1 MPGSSRVA
9 WVVVDGNFRLHRE
22 ATAFLEQVRGLSRS
36 VNTERNYASRVAL
49 YLTWC
54 DERGL
59 RWSEPGFEN
68 LLRFREWLVSV
79 PLPPRGR
86 RNRSVIRFRQDGSAN
101 AVLGTMTQFLLFGV
115 GPGWVSE
122 QVAMSLAKPKFL
134 RFLPDGAAGEGGGA
148 RVVTERTLKF
158 ATTDPGIEYFTPEQV
173 ELMIRMARSARD
185 RFLIVLMRATGMRI
199 GETLGLRRADVHF
212 LGDSRQLGCHVEG
225 PHVHVHRRRDNA
237 NNALAKSRKSRTIP
251 VSADTAGYYR
261 DYQWERETV
270 PEAAESDMV
279 FVNLFRAPLGRAM
292 SYPNAK
298 QLFNRL
304 AKWAQ
309 IAARPHMLRHTAAT
323 EWIRAGVPR
332 DVVQELLGHEWPGSL
347 KPYLH
352 TTDRERRE
360 AVERVAAGVQ

>member
-1 MPGSSRVA
+1 MA
-9 WVVVDGNFRLHRE
+9 WVVVDGDFRLHRE
-22 ATAFLEQVRGLSRS
+22 ATAFLEQVRGLGRS

-59 RWSEPGFEN
+59 RWSAPGFEN

-86 RNRSVIRFRQDGSAN
+86 RDRSVIRFRQDGSAN

-148 RVVTERTLKF
+148 RVVAERTLKF

-173 ELMIRMARSARD
+173 ELMIRMARNARD
-185 RFLIVLMRATGMRI
+185 RFLIVLMRASGMRI
-199 GETLGLRRADVHF
+199 GETLGMRRADVHF
-212 LGDSRQLGCHVEG
+212 LADSRQLGCHVDG

-251 VSADTAGYYR
+251 VTADVVGYYR

-270 PEAAESDMV
+270 PEAADSDMV

-298 QLFNRL
+298 QLFDRL

-309 IAARPHMLRHTAAT
+309 IVARPHMFRHTAAT

-352 TTDRERRE
+352 TTDRERRK
-360 AVERVAAGVQ
+360 AVERVAAGVR

>member
-1 MPGSSRVA
+1 MVI
-9 WVVVDGNFRLHRE
+9 DGDFKIHRE
-22 ATAFLEQVRGLSRS
+22 ATAFLEQVRGLGRS
-36 VNTERNYASRVAL
+36 VNTERNYACRLAL

-59 RWSEPGFEN
+59 SWSDPGFEN
-68 LLRFREWLVSV
+68 LVRFRDWLVSV

-86 RNRSVIRFRQDGSAN
+86 RNQSAIRFRRDGSAN
-101 AVLGTMTQFLLFGV
+101 AILGTMTQFLLFGV

-122 QVAMSLAKPKFL
+122 QVAMAVVKPKFL
-134 RFLPDGAAGEGGGA
+134 RFLPRGVAGEGRGE
-148 RVVTERTLKF
+148 RVVMERTLKF
-158 ATTDPGIEYFTPEQV
+158 ATTDPGIECFTTEQV
-173 ELMIRMARSARD
+173 ELMIRLARNARD

-199 GETLGLRRADVHF
+199 GETLGMRRADVHF
-212 LGDSRQLGCHVEG
+212 LADSRLLGCHVSG

-251 VSADTAGYYR
+251 VSEDVAGYYR
-261 DYQWERETV
+261 DYQWEREAV
-270 PEAAESDMV
+270 PEAADSDMV

-298 QLFNRL
+298 QLFDRL
-304 AKWAQ
+304 AKWGEVV
-309 IAARPHMLRHTAAT
+309 ARPHMLRHTAAT

-332 DVVQELLGHEWPGSL
+332 DVVQDLLGHEWPGSL

-352 TTDRERRE
+352 TTDSERRE